1 MQQMPSSLNYK
12 PNGCHRILRHNQ
24 DVGLNIAMSG
34 PPTNHESTGGMP
46 YDAAL
51 NIGIRSADVERIS
64 GVHSKSSKEDTD
76 VDAVRGFGCTDRRTP
91 SADVHEASV

>member
-1 MQQMPSSLNYK
+1 
-12 PNGCHRILRHNQ
+12 
-24 DVGLNIAMSG
+24 
-34 PPTNHESTGGMP
+34 MP